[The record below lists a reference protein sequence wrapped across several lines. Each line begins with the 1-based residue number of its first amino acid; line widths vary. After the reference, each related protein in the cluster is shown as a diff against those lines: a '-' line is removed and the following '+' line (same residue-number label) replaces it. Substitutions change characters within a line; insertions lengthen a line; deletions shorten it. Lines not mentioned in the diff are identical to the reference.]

1 VCFLGKVGDDAEGNW
16 LLRAF
21 AEEAVDTR
29 GVRVQPGA
37 RTASCFIAVDRQG
50 QRVIYA
56 LGGAAILEDPAE
68 LDTTLI
74 SSARLLFIADALVDV
89 AKTACQA
96 TRASHAP
103 VVFAPGG
110 LMVSAGEAYL
120 KPLMEQAEVL
130 IVSRAEANQ
139 LTEESRLA
147 QAVERLASWGPR
159 VVIITLGAEG
169 ALLFSGSTQTQI
181 PAYPVERV
189 RDTTGAGDAF
199 AAGVIAGYL
208 KGLDWSSAARLG
220 CILAAAKIEHV
231 GPRAGYLQPEQ
242 VNQLYQKL
250 EMEGH
255 FR

>member
-1 VCFLGKVGDDAEGNW
+1 
-16 LLRAF
+16 LRAF
-21 AEEAVDTR
+21 SEENVDIR

-68 LDTTLI
+68 LDISMI
-74 SSARLLFIADALVDV
+74 SSARLLFIADALVEV
-89 AKTACQA
+89 AVAACQA
-96 TRASHAP
+96 ARTSHAP

-110 LMVSAGEAYL
+110 LMASAGASYL
-120 KPLMEQAEVL
+120 KPLIEQAEVL
-130 IVSRAEANQ
+130 IAAQAEASQ
-139 LTEESRLA
+139 LTGERHVARAAARLA
-147 QAVERLASWGPR
+147 GWGPQAVM
-159 VVIITLGAEG
+159 ITLGPEG

-181 PAYPVERV
+181 PPYPVERV

-208 KGLDWSSAARLG
+208 KGLDWAGAAHLG
-220 CILAAAKIEHV
+220 CALAAAKIAHV
-231 GPRAGYLQPEQ
+231 GPRSGYLQPEQ

-250 EMEGH
+250 ETEGH
-255 FR
+255 F